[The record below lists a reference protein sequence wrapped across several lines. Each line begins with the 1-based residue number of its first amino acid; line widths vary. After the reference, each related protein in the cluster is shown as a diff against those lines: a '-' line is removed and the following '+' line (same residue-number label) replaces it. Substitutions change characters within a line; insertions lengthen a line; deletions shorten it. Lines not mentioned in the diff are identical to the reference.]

1 MSDGGED
8 QGAEAALWGRKK
20 ATNHHVSFGK
30 SRLTRAAH
38 LGTHMGPTPQSCV
51 SQLHH
56 RVSRWCDRSSHTSPP
71 QAHGRG
77 DVVEQVPLNRPEVE
91 EGEGD
96 EEALTARLATVPR
109 VQLIVGKTLRRRVGA
124 DQVPPFAP
132 FPRASPAVPLSL
144 SAAALRWLCQSL
156 SHTVRCWV
164 E

>member
-1 MSDGGED
+1 M
-8 QGAEAALWGRKK
+8 
-20 ATNHHVSFGK
+20 
-30 SRLTRAAH
+30 
-38 LGTHMGPTPQSCV
+38 
-51 SQLHH
+51 
-56 RVSRWCDRSSHTSPP
+56 
-71 QAHGRG
+71 
-77 DVVEQVPLNRPEVE
+77 VEQVPLNRPEVE

-124 DQVPPFAP
+124 DQVPPCAP